1 MQHDSRDVST
11 PATEFAPCHYLL
23 QPWQCNSQ
31 KKTRNTTRL
40 KCCAC
45 HAKWTWTRPKC
56 CTCHEKWKSA
66 SENLA
71 KVLRLSHKTTF
82 DTIRPAT
89 QNDIEPVWTPSKMTG
104 FAASLID
111 TATLQE
117 NQRIE
122 TRHVGT
128 SKRAFRARLPEL
140 FTLCSYKIDAFLWV
154 FSWTPKSTTSKS
166 LFGARLLQTPRV
178 KREPLLRIREKKQ
191 MNIIKTWVPVNVLW
205 KNNPL
210 IHTAPITDFL
220 HPQQLVVQDI
230 ALGNCGTDLGYCS
243 PIPYGWYS

>member
-1 MQHDSRDVST
+1 MSRR
-11 PATEFAPCHYLL
+11 AT
-23 QPWQCNSQ
+23 
-31 KKTRNTTRL
+31 
-40 KCCAC
+40 
-45 HAKWTWTRPKC
+45 
-56 CTCHEKWKSA
+56 
-66 SENLA
+66 
-71 KVLRLSHKTTF
+71 
-82 DTIRPAT
+82 PAT

-140 FTLCSYKIDAFLWV
+140 FTLCSYKVDAFLWV

-166 LFGARLLQTPRV
+166 MFGARLLQTPRV

-191 MNIIKTWVPVNVLW
+191 MNIIKTWVFFEKTILW
-205 KNNPL
+205 S
-210 IHTAPITDFL
+210 IQ
-220 HPQQLVVQDI
+220 HP
-230 ALGNCGTDLGYCS
+230 S
-243 PIPYGWYS
+243 PISSTRSSWSSKISPWKTAELILGTVHPSHMADTHSQY